1 MATKIERRGVYL
13 FIEGKEIKND
23 IKSIEKEFY
32 QLRGEL
38 RKAEI
43 GSEAYNQKLQKMGAL
58 KNIMDQHNKAVRE
71 TGKEWN
77 LLNSGT
83 LGKIK
88 DSFENLPGPIGAAI
102 SSVTGLGKALWALV
116 ANPIGATIAVIVGSL
131 TLLYKAFTST
141 DTGAVALEGTF
152 KSLGN
157 IIDVLWDRTMS
168 YYKMLGS
175 LFTLDWQGFKKN
187 ATDAFGGIGS
197 SIRDAA
203 SAGWEY
209 AQTMDSIADRESASL
224 IRTNKLKAEIEE
236 LKNLSKDSNKTAT
249 EKMELAQK
257 AMDKEIELNA
267 IEKGFLKER
276 NEAET
281 KNLAS
286 KIQIGKLTMA
296 QKEEQ
301 LKQWL
306 EIDDRELESTME
318 KDAAFRE
325 FVNKNE
331 EEFQNLQKAKA
342 EEFQKDQEF
351 FKETRRLQ
359 KTLSSEKKE
368 ILQQEEEARKQ
379 HFQNLQDGIDKA
391 FIEEQ
396 NKLKE
401 QYLDKKLTQ
410 EQLNLEMYALEAA
423 HLVAMKALYQ
433 QYGKDTAEIDSQII
447 DQKIKSMEDA
457 NTRLEEML
465 KISAEVEKSNAEE
478 SLKSEADLVKETDDW
493 RKKDNENR
501 DAATQKEIEDNLK
514 REEAAKQLRDA
525 QIETSVQAG
534 IAAVE
539 NAETF
544 EEAGK
549 AILNSIRD
557 QIKAY
562 LAEAVTIAALKA
574 LKSVP
579 FPLNLVAATLAGGA
593 AALLFNKLIPK
604 FEAGGYT
611 NGARMYMAG
620 ESGTEWIA
628 PNDMVTHPIIGPR
641 IAALEAL
648 RRNRPSLSG
657 EAVKAFASGGYTNTA
672 RIRSGSEGIPDENS
686 ANSSNSRIEQL
697 LAATEKA
704 FSENTKATYQFM
716 KWRPTVYT
724 ELIKKD
730 LDTLDEIDK
739 KR

>member
-58 KNIMDQHNKAVRE
+58 KNIMDDHNKAVRD
-71 TGKEWN
+71 TGKQWN

-88 DSFENLPGPIGAAI
+88 DSFENLPGPIGTAI
-102 SSVTGLGKALWALV
+102 SSVTGLGTALWALV

-157 IIDVLWDRTMS
+157 IVDVLWDRTMS

-197 SIRDAA
+197 SMRDAA

-224 IRTNKLKAEIEE
+224 IRTNKMKAEIEE
-236 LKNLSKDSNKTAT
+236 LKNLSKDSNKTAE
-249 EKMELAQK
+249 EKMALAQK
-257 AMDKEIELNA
+257 AMDMEIELNA

-276 NEAET
+276 NEAEL

-286 KIQIGKLTMA
+286 KIQIGKLTMD

-306 EIDDRELESTME
+306 EVDDKELESMME

-379 HFQNLQDGIDKA
+379 HFQNLQDEIDKA
-391 FIEEQ
+391 FLEEQ

-423 HLVAMKALYQ
+423 HLVALKALHE
-433 QYGKDTAEIDSQII
+433 QYGLDTTEIDAKII
-447 DQKIKSMEDA
+447 DQKIQNLEAA
-457 NTRLEEML
+457 NQQIQEMM
-465 KISAEVEKSNAEE
+465 KIAAEVEKSINEGSAQAEAE
-478 SLKSEADLVKETDDW
+478 LMKETDEW
-493 RKKDNENR
+493 RKQDNDKRE
-501 DAATQKEIEDNLK
+501 AALQKEISDNQKKIDEAEKLK
-514 REEAAKQLRDA
+514 ELQ
-525 QIETSVQAG
+525 VQNAVESG
-534 IAAVE
+534 IAAIE
-539 NAETF
+539 NAETL
-544 EEAGK
+544 EEAGR

-562 LAEAVTIAALKA
+562 IAEAVTIAALKA

-579 FPLNLVAATLAGGA
+579 FPLNLIAATVAGGA
-593 AALLFNKLIPK
+593 AMLLFNKLIPK

-620 ESGTEWIA
+620 EAGTEWIA
-628 PNDMVTHPIIGPR
+628 PNDMVTDPIIGPR
-641 IAALEAL
+641 IAELENIRRGNVSISKEAL
-648 RRNRPSLSG
+648 KTFTPGIS
-657 EAVKAFASGGYTNTA
+657 VKRYEMSESNNKTISDGYYAF
-672 RIRSGSEGIPDENS
+672 
-686 ANSSNSRIEQL
+686 SNLNQL
-697 LAATEKA
+697 LSATEKA
-704 FSENTKATYQFM
+704 LSENTKATYQFM
-716 KWRPTVYT
+716 KWQPKVYT
-724 ELIKKD
+724 EMIKKD
-730 LDTLDEIDK
+730 FDTLDEIDK